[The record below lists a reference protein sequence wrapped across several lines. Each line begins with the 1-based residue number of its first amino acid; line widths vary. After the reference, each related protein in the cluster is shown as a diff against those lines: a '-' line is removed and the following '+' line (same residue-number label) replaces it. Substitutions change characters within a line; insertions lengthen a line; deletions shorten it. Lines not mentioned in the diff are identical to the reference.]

1 MDNKI
6 LNYLEAICAKR
17 EYCSSDIRQKAFKK
31 TEGDAAMADE
41 LVRRLTEEGFV
52 DDLRYA
58 SAFAREKSALTGWGP
73 VKIRFALK
81 AKKIDSQIIDSALQK
96 IDSQRASSK
105 LERILEAKA
114 GSLEGDPQK
123 KYKLIRFALSRGYE
137 YSDVESAVNRVLDG
151 GPER

>member
-17 EYCSSDIRQKAFKK
+17 EYCSSDIRQKVFKK
-31 TEGDAAMADE
+31 TEGDAALADE
-41 LVRRLTEEGFV
+41 LVRRLTEEGFI
-52 DDLRYA
+52 DDRRYA

-81 AKKIDSQIIDSALQK
+81 AKKIDSQIIDSALQE